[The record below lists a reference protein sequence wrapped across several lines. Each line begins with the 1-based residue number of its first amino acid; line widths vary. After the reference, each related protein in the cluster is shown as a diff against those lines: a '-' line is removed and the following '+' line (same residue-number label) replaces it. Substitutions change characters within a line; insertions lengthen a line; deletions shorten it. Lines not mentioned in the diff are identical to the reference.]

1 MTAVVVT
8 VPPEGSLEGAIRQ
21 MVEHDIGCVV
31 VAEGD
36 RPVGILTERDVTR
49 RLLEDPGL
57 LSRSVG
63 EVMSPAVTVEPTMAV
78 EDAFERMLARGVR
91 RLVVTSG
98 ERLVGI
104 VTERDLIRWVRAV
117 VEG

>member
-1 MTAVVVT
+1 MTAEVVT
-8 VPPEGSLEGAIRQ
+8 VPPDEPLEGAIRA

-31 VAEGD
+31 VTEGS

-49 RLLEDPGL
+49 RLLDDPEL

-63 EVMSPAVTVEPTMAV
+63 AVMSPPVSVAPGMEV
-78 EDAFERMLARGVR
+78 EDAFERMLAEGVR